1 MTSQQS
7 GKSEEER
14 SGGTIGKMDTR
25 EKVTR
30 SKKKKKIKVKKRD
43 ASAADV
49 SQETTA
55 RMTVPKI
62 VVEDFREGGARWSV
76 LVAQAEFKWRFF
88 PEVTC
93 FYSLGR
99 QVLKKVLEM
108 VV

>member
-1 MTSQQS
+1 ME
-7 GKSEEER
+7 KSEEER

-30 SKKKKKIKVKKRD
+30 SKKKKKMIKVKKRD
-43 ASAADV
+43 ASADEA
-49 SQETTA
+49 SQETTT

>member
-1 MTSQQS
+1 
-7 GKSEEER
+7 
-14 SGGTIGKMDTR
+14 MDSR
-25 EKVTR
+25 KGDTR
-30 SKKKKKIKVKKRD
+30 SKRKRIKVKR
-43 ASAADV
+43 AAATGPRESA
-49 SQETTA
+49 TT
-55 RMTVPKI
+55 MTVPKI

-76 LVAQAEFKWRFF
+76 LVAQAEFKWRFL